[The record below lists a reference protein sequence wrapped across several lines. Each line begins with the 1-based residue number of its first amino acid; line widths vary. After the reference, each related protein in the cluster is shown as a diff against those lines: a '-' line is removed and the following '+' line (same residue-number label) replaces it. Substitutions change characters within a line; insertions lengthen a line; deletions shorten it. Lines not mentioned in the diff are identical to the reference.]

1 MNRGF
6 YTLASGMMTRQR
18 SLNAIANN
26 MANGKTP
33 GFKSERVVTTTFEQE
48 LMIRKEGN
56 KETAIGKGAP
66 VNMVEDIVS
75 DFNATQLMQTDS
87 PYDIAIQ
94 GDGYFAVAKDGG
106 QQYLTR
112 NGHFN
117 IDAEGFLILPDQG
130 RVQGIKGDIKIGGAG
145 FSVDSQ
151 GTVYDDKGKLVDT
164 LLIQAP
170 AEGTTLP
177 KYANGMYVAEG
188 ELVPVTTPNT
198 AQFVYEGSNVDY
210 NNEMALMMET
220 QRSFQSCSKALTMID
235 QINQKAVNLGS
246 V

>member
-18 SLNAIANN
+18 SLNTIANN

-56 KETAIGKGAP
+56 KETPIGKGAP
-66 VNMVEDIVS
+66 VNIVEDVVS
-75 DFNATQLMQTDS
+75 DFDATALMDS
-87 PYDIAIQ
+87 VRPYDMAIQ
-94 GDGYFAVAKDGG
+94 GDGFFTVMAEDG

-112 NGHFN
+112 NGHFD
-117 IDAEGFLILPDQG
+117 IDTEGFLILPGQG
-130 RVQGIKGDIKIGGAG
+130 RVQGAKGDIEIGGADFAVNLDG
-145 FSVDSQ
+145 N
-151 GTVYDDKGKLVDT
+151 VYNGKGVLLDT
-164 LLIQAP
+164 MLIQTP

-177 KYANGMYVAEG
+177 KYANGMYRAEG
-188 ELVPVTTPNT
+188 ELTRVAKPNM

-210 NNEMALMMET
+210 NNEVALMMET
-220 QRSFQSCSKALTMID
+220 QRSFQSCSKALMMID
-235 QINQKAVNLGS
+235 QINQKAVTLGS